1 MGDPAGQVRSGA
13 LHKSLCVVA
22 LMAVLTSCGPHR
34 SEESGKPLA
43 VEDSTIARAQQ
54 NVSQRPMSS
63 IHRVG
68 YPVQGAGDPGQNW
81 GDLYLP
87 SGTHQAQSVPLV
99 VLIHG
104 GGWRNHI
111 GAGDFAYYAQALVD
125 RGVAV
130 YNIEYRRVGSGGGW
144 PTTFTDVASVLD
156 YVPQLVQNYPELRPD
171 AQVVGHS
178 AGAQLALWAG
188 TREIYRDDPLTPD
201 PKFRPSRIVAL
212 SGPLDMHFAAG
223 TGDQGLVTVIGGQPA
238 TLAKRYSN
246 VDPIQNLD
254 PHIPVVAVHG
264 TADKT
269 VSYLNSQ
276 RYIQALHRAGG
287 QGTLRL
293 LPGDDHGSLICPGTR
308 NYDSVLDLIASG
320 PVVPGAS

>member
-1 MGDPAGQVRSGA
+1 MGDPANRGRSGVHAKSICVMA
-13 LHKSLCVVA
+13 LL
-22 LMAVLTSCGPHR
+22 VLVTSCSLNKP
-34 SEESGKPLA
+34 EENSKPLA
-43 VEDSTIARAQQ
+43 VNDSTIAAFEQ

-63 IHRVG
+63 IQRVG
-68 YPVQGAGDPGQNW
+68 YPVQGVGDPAQNW

-87 SGTHQAQSVPLV
+87 AGTHKAQSVPMV

-104 GGWRNHI
+104 GGWRSSV
-111 GAGDFAYYAQALVD
+111 GAGDFAYYAQALAD

-144 PTTFTDVASVLD
+144 PTTFTDVASALD
-156 YVPQLVQNYPELRPD
+156 HVPQIAQDHPELRPD

-188 TREIYRDDPLTPD
+188 TREMHRNDPLTPD

-223 TGDQGLVTVIGGQPA
+223 TGDQGLVNVIGGQPA
-238 TLAKRYSN
+238 ILAKRYSN

-254 PHIPVVAVHG
+254 PKIPVVAVHG

-287 QGTLRL
+287 AGTLRL
-293 LPGDDHGSLICPGTR
+293 LPGDNHGSLIRPGTP

-320 PVVPGAS
+320 PVVPGAG